1 MIELVELILDIVDKN
16 LIMPNKNLTKEQ
28 NTIRNILYGI
38 LGLTIFTNFIIF
50 YFALIDQKY
59 SYYISFTMLSI
70 VGIINYIGY
79 KYKLINKSSTISAII
94 ITIIIAT
101 IALLNR

>member
-1 MIELVELILDIVDKN
+1 MS
-16 LIMPNKNLTKEQ
+16 NKNLTKEQ

-59 SYYISFTMLSI
+59 SNIISFSMLGIYGI
-70 VGIINYIGY
+70 VFYIGH
-79 KYKLINKSSTISAII
+79 KNQLINKSSTISAII
-94 ITIIIAT
+94 IVVIIAT